1 MASNITTPD
10 FNYAKFYYP
19 EILQDLIQYWRQNMP
34 ELNDEDPVEPLQQL
48 LRAFAYAAHNNNV
61 HLDMVAKERFLPTAS
76 LRESVRAQ
84 LSLIG
89 VELAQATP
97 ASGMLLLELTQPF
110 TIESLAVPVLSQ
122 FASTGNAEA
131 SGILFEALTAL
142 TVPASIAPQYV
153 RSYDA
158 SEATWT
164 EHIPG
169 TPFTPWAGTPTA
181 GDLLY
186 VGHSGVLWNEL
197 AIDIEA
203 GSTGISAGVW
213 EYYDG
218 NYNDATPDTD
228 SVVNNGSDLTLSL
241 NTWLGTSD
249 RTGTV
254 VRVKCLVTGRYAD
267 ALAVYYS
274 GGVNKVD
281 TPDLLGQSTPSL
293 TADDY
298 IVGSLWNPLQ
308 AITDDTAQLSVG
320 DEHSVTYRLPQNVS
334 ENWITADVGASGD
347 TDNAYWIRYRVTAA
361 NAATAP
367 TINNI
372 DITAGKQYVLVRVTQ
387 GQTETDTPLGSST
400 GDPSQRFSLTSYPV
414 IDDTSIHVFVT
425 EGLVE
430 SEWVRVDNFLNS
442 SAISKHYVVLFDND
456 GRAIIEFGDGTNGK
470 IPQSGVDNVRA

>member
-241 NTWLGTSD
+241 NTWLG
-249 RTGTV
+249 
-254 VRVKCLVTGRYAD
+254 
-267 ALAVYYS
+267 
-274 GGVNKVD
+274 
-281 TPDLLGQSTPSL
+281 
-293 TADDY
+293 
-298 IVGSLWNPLQ
+298 I
-308 AITDDTAQLSVG
+308 
-320 DEHSVTYRLPQNVS
+320 
-334 ENWITADVGASGD
+334 
-347 TDNAYWIRYRVTAA
+347 
-361 NAATAP
+361 
-367 TINNI
+367 
-372 DITAGKQYVLVRVTQ
+372 
-387 GQTETDTPLGSST
+387 
-400 GDPSQRFSLTSYPV
+400 
-414 IDDTSIHVFVT
+414 
-425 EGLVE
+425 
-430 SEWVRVDNFLNS
+430 
-442 SAISKHYVVLFDND
+442 
-456 GRAIIEFGDGTNGK
+456 
-470 IPQSGVDNVRA
+470 